1 MRATQ
6 VVKSMPNTMAQ
17 PEACVNHPI
26 EQYEALLSYFRSTKD
41 KQAV

>member
-26 EQYEALLSYFRSTKD
+26 DQYEALLSYFQSTKD